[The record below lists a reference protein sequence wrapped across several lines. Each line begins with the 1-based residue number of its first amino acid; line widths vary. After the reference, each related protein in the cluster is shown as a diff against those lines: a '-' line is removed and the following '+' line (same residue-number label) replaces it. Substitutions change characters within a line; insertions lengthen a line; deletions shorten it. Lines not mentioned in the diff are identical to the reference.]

1 MNKAPVQP
9 EDPKDPISD
18 FSYNYYL
25 KKNDLAN
32 AYFRLGEI
40 YEAGIGVSPNNAEA
54 AKWYRIA
61 TDLGH
66 KIAPFKIGMPGQT
79 LSNQEIADIFFCS
92 TQGGMRRS
100 NLTNSLILVSRK
112 SENPYE
118 DKWIGDIFH
127 YTGMGQTG
135 DQRKDFM
142 QNKTL
147 DESNSNGINIYL
159 FELDNRVYTFE
170 GRVRLAGQSYFS
182 EQRGR
187 KVVMFPLKLIKPL
200 NEITHRIPTAELKKV
215 LKANILSAIEK
226 YRSDSEK
233 HSFGDSVEY
242 DLLLDDGTR
251 LPPKAIFGIAAS
263 EALGYQ
269 LTPQDFSSGVGS
281 VCFRVLS
288 HNGFN
293 ILPKQSTSASE
304 EDSIELKIQQMDE
317 VVNSGKRSVGQ
328 GFNSDTEEKKAIEA
342 RAMEVAWEYLLSE
355 HYVCTDTSSNHPY
368 DIKATKNDHVLKV
381 EVKGT
386 KQKIC
391 SSVLMTKN
399 EVYLHQ
405 NEKGETGLI
414 IVYGIQTQL
423 DPEFNT
429 LIGLGGEIEVLL
441 GPDWDIDQW
450 GEIKPTH
457 YQIKRFPKK

>member
-1 MNKAPVQP
+1 MMNKAPVQP

-233 HSFGDSVEY
+233 HSFGE
-242 DLLLDDGTR
+242 
-251 LPPKAIFGIAAS
+251 
-263 EALGYQ
+263 
-269 LTPQDFSSGVGS
+269 
-281 VCFRVLS
+281 LS

-399 EVYLHQ
+399 EVDLHQ

-414 IVYGIQTQL
+414 IVYGIQIQL

-441 GPDWDIDQW
+441 GPEWDIDQW